1 MFKGKRFSL
10 KGNIGLT
17 FLSCLAVSALIIIFL
32 SLIFAIVANTLEDP
46 TGNLGIFSFAVLI
59 IGAAA
64 GGFISAKMKKEG
76 AVVFSSLVALT
87 LTLIMLVICLITDGG
102 VNLSALMNYLCY
114 IGVASLGAT
123 VGAKEGRHK
132 HHKK

>member
-32 SLIFAIVANTLEDP
+32 SLIFAIVANKLEDP

-59 IGAAA
+59 RGAAA

-76 AVVFSSLVALT
+76 ERKSQAFLAAHSE
-87 LTLIMLVICLITDGG
+87 IPRGKE
-102 VNLSALMNYLCY
+102 
-114 IGVASLGAT
+114 AT
-123 VGAKEGRHK
+123 QAKEK
-132 HHKK
+132 